1 MLKILSTKKDTT
13 KKDTNR
19 KLCRR
24 NKLPY
29 ILIRIENIEII

>member
-1 MLKILSTKKDTT
+1 MLKILST

-29 ILIRIENIEII
+29 ILIRIENIEINRK